1 MKMSDNR
8 ISIEQAI
15 AKEGKFV
22 STTSGISMKPL
33 FADRR
38 DTIIVLPKNGRLKKY
53 DVPLY
58 RRGGEYVLHRIVRVL
73 PDSYVIC
80 GDNCE
85 NYEYGIRDE
94 DIIGVLS
101 AFYRKDKYCTVNNM
115 FYRAYAVY
123 IVNSF
128 PVRMLYRKARRKLSR
143 IYRKIFSK
151 K

>member
-1 MKMSDNR
+1 MSE
-8 ISIEQAI
+8 IKSIEQAI
-15 AKEGKFV
+15 AEEGKFV
-22 STTSGISMKPL
+22 CTTSGISMQPL

-38 DTIIVLPKNGRLKKY
+38 DTVIILPPDGRLKKY

-58 RRGGEYVLHRIVRVL
+58 RRGSDYVLHRVVKVL

-85 NYEYGIRDE
+85 NYEYNITDN

-101 AFYRKDKYCTVNNM
+101 AFYRKDKYYTVDNPWYRLYSVCVVAM
-115 FYRAYAVY
+115 FS
-123 IVNSF
+123 I
-128 PVRMLYRKARRKLSR
+128 RKLLKKSR
-143 IYRKIFSK
+143 RVLARVYRKIFPK